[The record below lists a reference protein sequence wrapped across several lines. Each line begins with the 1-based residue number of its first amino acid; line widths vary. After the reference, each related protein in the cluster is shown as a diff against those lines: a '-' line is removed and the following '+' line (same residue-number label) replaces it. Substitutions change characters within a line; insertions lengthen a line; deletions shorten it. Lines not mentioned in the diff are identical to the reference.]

1 MILFLLYRT
10 INQFLKPDWILNRC
24 MYRFWSSTLFKNNKF
39 IAMYSQRYT
48 NKNFLKITVRSQFF
62 NHQLFF
68 TNCIKD
74 HWISRKININ
84 IQVHFKIFHGQT
96 KYYIFFS
103 GVVRRRKITSEMGL
117 FLVFFNAQI
126 VKWKARNGRVISDNI
141 CKSKNIYKASSTVH
155 RSMMFEWNIN
165 NVSKKG
171 VWTSLADAIWQR
183 SIKRYNLRK
192 PHCSP
197 FKKPTFLDIH
207 FLKNSGR
214 HCGPQA

>member
-1 MILFLLYRT
+1 MVKR
-10 INQFLKPDWILNRC
+10 
-24 MYRFWSSTLFKNNKF
+24 ST
-39 IAMYSQRYT
+39 
-48 NKNFLKITVRSQFF
+48 FF
-62 NHQLFF
+62 Q
-68 TNCIKD
+68 
-74 HWISRKININ
+74 WSRK
-84 IQVHFKIFHGQT
+84 KT
-96 KYYIFFS
+96 KDNVGDGS
-103 GVVRRRKITSEMGL
+103 

-141 CKSKNIYKASSTVH
+141 CKSKNIYKASSTVR

-171 VWTSLADAIWQR
+171 VWTSLSDAIWQR

-214 HCGPQA
+214 HCGPQAYKNCDLFWIMHSTTYVVIQKWKAPIALFFHL